1 MRPWTLVYLLTFSTW
16 QAIQTLTLNQEEEM
30 QEKLPIVSPS
40 FLDALRVTNQ
50 QITKK
55 DQLALQWFLHTC

>member
-40 FLDALRVTNQ
+40 FLDVLRVTNQ